1 MNADLVILIFW
12 LTVFG
17 ILMLIRRSNINRALH
32 RMWQDTQVLLHYGV
46 ESDRLKEQLK
56 NIDDVKTRNKELKIE
71 YEAAYDTLHGTTMS
85 RYSYAGVMNALCK
98 SKPEYCGSGL
108 ILLAIQV
115 NAYADKMSPMSL
127 KFRDYIF
134 SRWKGSRPQNWREEY
149 VFKVEGKEY
158 MEELDTVVAG
168 MCHCF
173 FTLPPDIKAKME
185 DEKERSRL
193 LRQLNIE

>member
-1 MNADLVILIFW
+1 MNANLVILIFW
-12 LTVFG
+12 LTVFVVAM
-17 ILMLIRRSNINRALH
+17 ILRYANINRAFH

-56 NIDDVKTRNKELKIE
+56 NIDDVKTRNKKFEII
-71 YEAAYDTLHGTTMS
+71 YNAAKSTLEGTTLS
-85 RYSYAGVMNALCK
+85 PISYSGVMNYLCNRA
-98 SKPEYCGSGL
+98 PEFCGSGL

-134 SRWKGSRPQNWREEY
+134 SKWKGSRPQNWREAC
-149 VFKVEGKEY
+149 VFKVEGREY
-158 MEELDTVVAG
+158 MEKLDTVVAG

-185 DEKERSRL
+185 DEKERDKI
-193 LRQLNIE
+193 LRQLNIN